1 MRRLPLAV
9 LTGLALA
16 LPGPASADWRRSRPA
31 PEPTP
36 PNLPATERGS
46 VEPTPTALPATP
58 AADLPP
64 IYFPEPHYR
73 LLREAEAQCLAVRF
87 AWLANLL
94 DKEREQMAKAH
105 PPPSGCQGCFGAKA
119 DRGWELRRRIL
130 YYAALDDRNR
140 SAGQALPLYFKAAE
154 LETQIAL
161 LQTTRDD
168 LAGAIKKSEEL
179 SKKGFRLPTD
189 PGALRRQLLDTEADL
204 IRAQAGLLDVNGRLK
219 GLIGFN
225 SDVSPTRQRG
235 SCPKTLAGASGSEDD
250 FGSADDWLWP
260 AVEVQVTFE
269 GVEVEGAVKLALE
282 KRPELLLL
290 REMSGDLD
298 KQTLPVV
305 REYLHGVS
313 GLMGASGG
321 PTKRLAETLVAVK
334 ALLSG
339 GTGEKE
345 SRQAQIA
352 QLLAERERAVAEEV
366 RRGVAD
372 LHAKARLVALSR
384 ERVLSADEH
393 RRDAEQKAARAG
405 GSFLEVLSANLDWY
419 KARNQL
425 TVDVM
430 AWHTARA
437 RVREAQGVFVW
448 ECCVCK
454 TEE

>member
-1 MRRLPLAV
+1 MRRLSLAV

-31 PEPTP
+31 PAPEPTP
-36 PNLPATERGS
+36 PNLPATDRGS

-58 AADLPP
+58 AAELPP

-105 PPPSGCQGCFGAKA
+105 PPPSGCKACLGAKG
-119 DRGWELRRRIL
+119 DRGWELRRSIL

-140 SAGQALPLYFKAAE
+140 AAGQALPLYFKAAE

-204 IRAQAGLLDVNGRLK
+204 IRARAGLLDVNGRLK

-225 SDVSPTRQRG
+225 SDLSPTRQQG
-235 SCPKTLAGASGSEDD
+235 FLDKTLAGASGSDD
-250 FGSADDWLWP
+250 ADWLWP

-290 REMSGDLD
+290 RELSGDLD

-305 REYLHGVS
+305 REYLHGIS

-321 PTKRLAETLVAVK
+321 PTKHVVTTLAALK

-339 GTGEKE
+339 GSGEKE
-345 SRQAQIA
+345 TRQSQIA
-352 QLLAERERAVAEEV
+352 QLLAERERAVADEV

-448 ECCVCK
+448 ECCGDR
-454 TEE
+454 